1 MAVQFLNDIDL
12 NQNELIDAVIENQTS
27 DANAGTGID
36 GQLYYNT
43 TDDVLKVWTGTAW
56 TSVGS
61 DTYTLT
67 GTGSTN
73 GTAAVRL
80 NDGTNNND
88 VGFTGTGSVT
98 VTRSGN
104 VLTINGTDN
113 QGVTSITAG
122 AGITGS
128 NLSSASPT
136 IDVDYS
142 GSGNVILSATD
153 GVTTPITVASTDKII
168 INDGSDS
175 DIVKYVE
182 ISQITAAIGGGTVT
196 SVTAGTGMTQT
207 GDASVNPT
215 LNVIGGDGITANA
228 NDVQIDYTGTDN
240 FIAVRSIG
248 TPANSDQILF
258 NDITDNTVKKISIS
272 NLPLDNYSGWV
283 IQADNSGQAN
293 INSADVLDIAG
304 STGGSAGI
312 VTAVASG
319 TPNQMTLSLDLDAI
333 TTVTSMASTE
343 FLVGVNSG
351 GSNEKIT
358 INNLHLNQF
367 GDAEADIDFGNN
379 KLLDVKT
386 GTAGTDGVNLAQVQ
400 AIAAGVGIFQGGYN
414 AITNSPALTGA
425 SNVALDQGDY
435 YAVTDSSNTSFLGT
449 VVEVGDLIF
458 ANNAIAAS
466 STPVAAD
473 YTIVQSGQ
481 SIAGQGAS
489 DGATVKGVAGFN
501 SAHFNVTG
509 NGWVSSDIYGGDS
522 TLGIVPS
529 GGNNTTF
536 LRGDGTW
543 VTPQNYYVTGAAF
556 NTTTG
561 VLSITGNNA
570 VVGDTVDLD
579 GRYLTGNQ
587 TITLTG
593 DVTGSGTTSIA
604 TTIAADAVEAGMLNN
619 NVISGQTAEL
629 TSTPAGGDEIL
640 ISDGGTIKRIS
651 YTNLIAGA
659 DAGVTTVTAST
670 VGNLDGLSATPTSG
684 AVVVGLD
691 INGMTAQT
699 VLSPTDTI
707 AFYDASITANRKVSM
722 TTLTAYFAG
731 DLSNTFNELIASGVT
746 SEKFTHNLGFNTI
759 IQLVGQTSGDTVYAD
774 VKRNPDGDNAN
785 EVEITFGSATTEPI
799 CALVTKVGQ
808 YPV

>member
-12 NQNELIDAVIENQTS
+12 NQNELIDAVIENQTN
-27 DANAGTGID
+27 DTGAGTGIL
-36 GQLYYNT
+36 GQLYYDT
-43 TDDVLKVWTGTAW
+43 TLDVLKVWTGSAW

-80 NDGTNNND
+80 NDGTTNND

-113 QGVTSITAG
+113 QGVTQITAG

-128 NLSSASPT
+128 NLSSANPT

-142 GSGNVILSATD
+142 GSDNVILSATD

-196 SVTAGTGMTQT
+196 SVTAGTGMTQSGSST
-207 GDASVNPT
+207 VNPT
-215 LNVIGGDGITANA
+215 LNVIGGTGITANA

-240 FIAVRSIG
+240 FIAVRSTG
-248 TPANSDQILF
+248 TTSTLDQILF
-258 NDITDNTVKKISIS
+258 NDVTDNTVKKISIS

-283 IQADNSGQAN
+283 IQGDSGQAN
-293 INSADVLDIAG
+293 INSANILDISG

-312 VTAVASG
+312 VTSVASG
-319 TPNQMTLSLDLDAI
+319 TPNQMTLGLDLDEI

-358 INNLHLNQF
+358 IDNLHLNQF

-414 AITNSPALTGA
+414 AITNSPALTGG

-435 YAVTDSSNTSFLGT
+435 YAVTDSNNTSFLGT

-466 STPVAAD
+466 STPTAGD

-529 GGNNTTF
+529 GGGNTTF

-543 VTPQNYYVTGAAF
+543 VTPTNTQNTYDLSGVGSTNGTAGVRLSGSGGPDDVLIVGAGTSTVTRSGNTLTVTSNDQYDGTVKSVALSMPAAF
-556 NTTTG
+556 SVAGSPITTTG
-561 VLSITGNNA
+561 TF
-570 VVGDTVDLD
+570 T
-579 GRYLTGNQ
+579 
-587 TITLTG
+587 
-593 DVTGSGTTSIA
+593 VTGSGTTA
-604 TTIAADAVEAGMLNN
+604 QYVDGTGAL
-619 NVISGQTAEL
+619 QTL
-629 TSTPAGGDEIL
+629 PTD
-640 ISDGGTIKRIS
+640 
-651 YTNLIAGA
+651 Y
-659 DAGVTTVTAST
+659 GVTTVTAST

-699 VLSPTDTI
+699 VLNPTDTI
-707 AFYDASITANRKVSM
+707 AFYDASITANRKVSIA
-722 TTLTAYFAG
+722 TLTTYFAG
-731 DLSNTFNELIASGVT
+731 DLTNTFNELIASGVT
-746 SEKFTHNLGFNTI
+746 SEKFTHTLGINTI

-774 VKRNPDGDNAN
+774 VKRNPDGDNVN
-785 EVEITFGSATTEPI
+785 EVEVTFGSATTEDI

-808 YPV
+808 YPI

>member
-27 DANAGTGID
+27 NANAGTGID

-43 TDDVLKVWTGTAW
+43 TDDVLKVWTGAAW
-56 TSVGS
+56 KSVGS
-61 DTYTLT
+61 GVYTLT

-73 GTAAVRL
+73 TTAKIRL
-80 NDGTNNND
+80 SDGTTNND
-88 VGFTGTGSVT
+88 VAVNGTGSVT
-98 VTRSGN
+98 VTQLNN
-104 VLTINGTDN
+104 VLTIDGTDN
-113 QGVTSITAG
+113 QGVTQITAG

-128 NLSSASPT
+128 NLSSADPT
-136 IDVDYS
+136 IDVDYA
-142 GSGNVILSATD
+142 GSDNVILSAANGTA
-153 GVTTPITVASTDKII
+153 VTVDSADRII
-168 INDGSDS
+168 INDSD
-175 DIVKYVE
+175 DNDNVKYVN

-207 GDASVNPT
+207 GVSTVNPT
-215 LNVIGGDGITANA
+215 LNVIGGTGITANA
-228 NDVQIDYTGTDN
+228 NDIQIDYTGTDN
-240 FIAVRSIG
+240 FIAVRSTG
-248 TPANSDQILF
+248 TTSTLDQILF
-258 NDITDNTVKKISIS
+258 NDVTDNTVKKISIS

-283 IQADNSGQAN
+283 IQGDGGQAN
-293 INSADVLDIAG
+293 INSANILDISG

-312 VTAVASG
+312 VTSVASG
-319 TPNQMTLSLDLDAI
+319 TPNQMTLGLDLDEI

-367 GDAEADIDFGNN
+367 GDAEADIDFGNF

-414 AITNSPALTGA
+414 AITNSPALTGG

-466 STPVAAD
+466 STPTASD
-473 YTIVQSGQ
+473 YTVVQSGQ

-529 GGNNTTF
+529 GGGNTTF

-543 VTPQNYYVTGAAF
+543 VTPTNSQNTYDLSGVGSTNGTAGVRLSGSGGPDDVLIVGTGTSTVTRSGNTLTVTSNDQYDGTVKSVALSMPAAF
-556 NTTTG
+556 SVAGSPITTSGTF
-561 VLSITGNNA
+561 
-570 VVGDTVDLD
+570 TVS
-579 GRYLTGNQ
+579 
-587 TITLTG
+587 
-593 DVTGSGTTSIA
+593 GSGTTA
-604 TTIAADAVEAGMLNN
+604 QYVDGTGAL
-619 NVISGQTAEL
+619 QTL
-629 TSTPAGGDEIL
+629 P
-640 ISDGGTIKRIS
+640 
-651 YTNLIAGA
+651 TNY
-659 DAGVTTVTAST
+659 GVTTVTAST
-670 VGNLDGLSATPTSG
+670 ANDLDGLSATPTSG

-691 INGMTAQT
+691 IDGLSELTGVTPSTAEIPIYFP
-699 VLSPTDTI
+699 STDSNKKVT
-707 AFYDASITANRKVSM
+707 AANLAARASIYYLDNNTHNEVIVS
-722 TTLTAYFAG
+722 G
-731 DLSNTFNELIASGVT
+731 ST
-746 SEKFTHNLGFNTI
+746 SKKFTHTLGLHTI
-759 IQLVGQTSGDTVYAD
+759 AQLVGASSGNTVYAD
-774 VKRNPDGDNAN
+774 VTRNPDNDNVN
-785 EVEITFGSATTEPI
+785 EVEVTFGAAITENI
-799 CALVTKVGQ
+799 NCYLTKIKTN
-808 YPV
+808 PE

>member
-80 NDGTNNND
+80 NDGTTNND

-113 QGVTSITAG
+113 EGVTSITAG

-128 NLSSASPT
+128 NLSSDNPT
-136 IDVDYS
+136 IDVDYA
-142 GSGNVILSATD
+142 GSDNVILSAAD
-153 GVTTPITVASTDKII
+153 GTSVTVASTDRII
-168 INDGSDS
+168 INDGD
-175 DIVKYVE
+175 DNDNVKYVN

-207 GDASVNPT
+207 GVSTVNPT
-215 LNVIGGDGITANA
+215 LNVIGGTGITANA

-240 FIAVRSIG
+240 FIAVRSTG
-248 TPANSDQILF
+248 TPATSDEILF
-258 NDITDNTVKKISIS
+258 NDVTDDTVKKISIGS
-272 NLPLDNYSGWV
+272 LPLDNYSGWV
-283 IQADNSGQAN
+283 IQGDGGQAT
-293 INSADVLDIAG
+293 INSANILDISG

-312 VTAVASG
+312 VTSVASG
-319 TPNQMTLSLDLDAI
+319 TPNQMTLGLDLDEI

-414 AITNSPALTGA
+414 AVTNSPALTGG

-466 STPVAAD
+466 STPTASD

-529 GGNNTTF
+529 GGGNTTF

-543 VTPQNYYVTGAAF
+543 VTPTNTQYDLSGVGSTNGTAGVRLAGSDSTNDDVLIIGAGTSAVTRSGNTLTVTSNDQYDGTVKSVALSMPAAF
-556 NTTTG
+556 SVAGSAITTSGTF
-561 VLSITGNNA
+561 T
-570 VVGDTVDLD
+570 
-579 GRYLTGNQ
+579 
-587 TITLTG
+587 
-593 DVTGSGTTSIA
+593 VTGSGSTSQYIDGTGA
-604 TTIAADAVEAGMLNN
+604 L
-619 NVISGQTAEL
+619 QTL
-629 TSTPAGGDEIL
+629 PTD
-640 ISDGGTIKRIS
+640 
-651 YTNLIAGA
+651 Y
-659 DAGVTTVTAST
+659 GVTTVTAST
-670 VGNLDGLSATPTSG
+670 VANLDGLSATPTSG

-691 INGMTAQT
+691 ING
-699 VLSPTDTI
+699 LSAVGAAPAEADTLPL
-707 AFYDASITANRKVSM
+707 YDNS
-722 TTLTAYFAG
+722 
-731 DLSNTFNELIASGVT
+731 ASGNKKVT
-746 SEKFTHNLGFNTI
+746 VQNLAVRTSTYYLDNNTHNEVIVSGSTSKKFTHTLGIHTI
-759 IQLVGQTSGDTVYAD
+759 VQLVGATSGDTVYAD
-774 VKRNPDGDNAN
+774 VKRNPDNDNTN
-785 EVEITFGSATTEPI
+785 EVEVTFGAATTEDI
-799 CALVTKVGQ
+799 LCYLTKIKTN
-808 YPV
+808 PS

>member
-12 NQNELIDAVIENQTS
+12 NQNELIDAVIENQTN
-27 DANAGTGID
+27 DTGAGTGIL
-36 GQLYYNT
+36 GQLYYDT
-43 TDDVLKVWTGTAW
+43 TLDVLKVWTGSAW

-80 NDGTNNND
+80 NDGATNND

-104 VLTINGTDN
+104 TLTINGTDN
-113 QGVTSITAG
+113 QGVTQITAG
-122 AGITGS
+122 AGITGT
-128 NLSSASPT
+128 NLSSANPT
-136 IDVDYS
+136 IDVDYA
-142 GSGNVILSATD
+142 GSDNVILSAGD
-153 GVTTPITVASTDKII
+153 GTSVTVASTDRII
-168 INDGSDS
+168 INDGD
-175 DIVKYVE
+175 DNDNVKYVN

-207 GDASVNPT
+207 GSSTVNPT

-240 FIAVRSIG
+240 FIAVRSIA
-248 TPANSDQILF
+248 TPANLDQILF
-258 NDITDNTVKKISIS
+258 NDVTDNTVKKVSIS

-283 IQADNSGQAN
+283 IQGDGGQAN
-293 INSADVLDIAG
+293 INSANILDISG
-304 STGGSAGI
+304 STGGAAGI
-312 VTAVASG
+312 VTSVASG
-319 TPNQMTLSLDLDAI
+319 TPNQMTLGLDLDEI

-473 YTIVQSGQ
+473 YTVVQSGQ

-509 NGWVSSDIYGGDS
+509 NGWVSSDIYGGQS

-529 GGNNTTF
+529 GGGNTTF

-543 VTPQNYYVTGAAF
+543 VTPTNTQNTYDLSGVGSTNGTAGVRLSGSGGPDDVLIVGAGTSTVTRSGNTLTVTSNDQYDGTVKSVALSMPAAF
-556 NTTTG
+556 SVAGSPITSTG
-561 VLSITGNNA
+561 TF
-570 VVGDTVDLD
+570 T
-579 GRYLTGNQ
+579 
-587 TITLTG
+587 
-593 DVTGSGTTSIA
+593 VTGSGTTAQYVDGTGS
-604 TTIAADAVEAGMLNN
+604 L
-619 NVISGQTAEL
+619 QTL
-629 TSTPAGGDEIL
+629 P
-640 ISDGGTIKRIS
+640 
-651 YTNLIAGA
+651 TNY
-659 DAGVTTVTAST
+659 GVTTVTAST
-670 VGNLDGLSATPTSG
+670 ANDLDGLSATPTSG

-691 INGMTAQT
+691 IDGLSEQT
-699 VLSPTDTI
+699 GVTPSAAEVAIYNPSTDSNKKVTVNNI
-707 AFYDASITANRKVSM
+707 SARAAFYYIDNNTHNEVIVS
-722 TTLTAYFAG
+722 G
-731 DLSNTFNELIASGVT
+731 ST
-746 SEKFTHNLGFNTI
+746 SKKFTHTLGIHTI
-759 IQLVGQTSGDTVYAD
+759 VQLVGATSGNTVYAD
-774 VKRNPDGDNAN
+774 VTRNPDNDNTN
-785 EVEITFGSATTEPI
+785 EVEVTFGSATTENILCYLTRIKTNPS
-799 CALVTKVGQ
+799 
-808 YPV
+808 

>member
-56 TSVGS
+56 ASVGS

-67 GTGSTN
+67 GAGSTN

-104 VLTINGTDN
+104 TLTINGTDN
-113 QGVTSITAG
+113 QGVTQITAG

-128 NLSSASPT
+128 NLSSANPT
-136 IDVDYS
+136 IDVDYA
-142 GSGNVILSATD
+142 GSDNVILSAGD
-153 GVTTPITVASTDKII
+153 GTSVTVASTDKII
-168 INDGSDS
+168 INDGSDT
-175 DIVKYVE
+175 DAVKYVN

-207 GDASVNPT
+207 GVSTVNPT
-215 LNVIGGDGITANA
+215 LNVIGGTGITANA

-240 FIAVRSIG
+240 FIAVRSTG
-248 TPANSDQILF
+248 TTSTLDQILF
-258 NDITDNTVKKISIS
+258 NDVTDNTVKKISIS

-283 IQADNSGQAN
+283 IQGDSGQAN
-293 INSADVLDIAG
+293 INSANILDISG

-312 VTAVASG
+312 VTSVASG
-319 TPNQMTLSLDLDAI
+319 TPNQMTLGLDLDEI

-414 AITNSPALTGA
+414 AITNSPALTGG

-458 ANNAIAAS
+458 ANNAIAAN
-466 STPVAAD
+466 STPTASD
-473 YTIVQSGQ
+473 YTVVQSGQ

-509 NGWVSSDIYGGDS
+509 NGWVSSDIYGGGS

-529 GGNNTTF
+529 GGANTTF

-543 VTPQNYYVTGAAF
+543 VTPTNTQNTYDLSGVGSTNGTAGVRLSGSGGPDDVLIVGAGTSTVTRSGNTLTVTSNDQYDGTVKSVALSMPAAF
-556 NTTTG
+556 SVAGSPITTTG
-561 VLSITGNNA
+561 TF
-570 VVGDTVDLD
+570 TVS
-579 GRYLTGNQ
+579 GA
-587 TITLTG
+587 
-593 DVTGSGTTSIA
+593 GTTA
-604 TTIAADAVEAGMLNN
+604 QYVDGTGAL
-619 NVISGQTAEL
+619 QTL
-629 TSTPAGGDEIL
+629 P
-640 ISDGGTIKRIS
+640 
-651 YTNLIAGA
+651 TNY
-659 DAGVTTVTAST
+659 GVTTVTAST
-670 VGNLDGLSATPTSG
+670 ANDLDGLSATPTSG

-691 INGMTAQT
+691 IDGLSELTGVTPSTAE
-699 VLSPTDTI
+699 VPIYFPSTDSNKKVT
-707 AFYDASITANRKVSM
+707 AENLAARASIYYIDNNTHNEVIVS
-722 TTLTAYFAG
+722 G
-731 DLSNTFNELIASGVT
+731 ST
-746 SEKFTHNLGFNTI
+746 SKKFTHTLGIHTI
-759 IQLVGQTSGDTVYAD
+759 VQLVGSSSGETVYAD
-774 VKRNPDGDNAN
+774 VVRNPDNDNTN
-785 EVEITFGSATTEPI
+785 EVEVTFGAATTENILCYLTRIKTNPM
-799 CALVTKVGQ
+799 
-808 YPV
+808 

>member
-12 NQNELIDAVIENQTS
+12 NQNELIDAVIENQAD
-27 DANAGTGID
+27 DAGAGTGID

-43 TDDVLKVWTGTAW
+43 DDDVLKVWTGTAW

-73 GTAAVRL
+73 GTAKVRL
-80 NDGTNNND
+80 SDGTTNND
-88 VGFTGTGSVT
+88 VSFTGTGSVT

-104 VLTINGTDN
+104 ILTINGIDN

-128 NLSSASPT
+128 NLSSANPT
-136 IDVDYS
+136 IDVDYA
-142 GSGNVILSATD
+142 GSDNVILSAANGTA
-153 GVTTPITVASTDKII
+153 VTVASTDRII
-168 INDGSDS
+168 INDSD
-175 DIVKYVE
+175 DNDNVKYVN

-207 GDASVNPT
+207 GGTTPDPV

-240 FIAVRSIG
+240 FIAVRSIA
-248 TPANSDQILF
+248 TPANLDQILF
-258 NDITDNTVKKISIS
+258 NDVTDNTVKKVSIS

-283 IQADNSGQAN
+283 IQGDGGQAN
-293 INSADVLDIAG
+293 INSANILDISG
-304 STGGSAGI
+304 STGGAAGI
-312 VTAVASG
+312 VTSVASG
-319 TPNQMTLSLDLDAI
+319 TPNQMTLGLDLDEI

-414 AITNSPALTGA
+414 AITNSPALTGG

-435 YAVTDSSNTSFLGT
+435 YAVTDSNNTSFLGT

-466 STPVAAD
+466 STPTASD

-489 DGATVKGVAGFN
+489 DGDTVKGVAGFN

-529 GGNNTTF
+529 GGGNTTF

-543 VTPQNYYVTGAAF
+543 VTPDNDQNTYSLSGVGSTDGTAGVRLSGSGGPDDVLIVGAGTSTVTRSGNTLTVTSNDQYDGTVKSVGLTMPAAF
-556 NTTTG
+556 SVSPPAITTTG
-561 VLSITGNNA
+561 TFTVSGAGSTSQYIDGTGA
-570 VVGDTVDLD
+570 L
-579 GRYLTGNQ
+579 Q
-587 TITLTG
+587 TL
-593 DVTGSGTTSIA
+593 
-604 TTIAADAVEAGMLNN
+604 
-619 NVISGQTAEL
+619 
-629 TSTPAGGDEIL
+629 P
-640 ISDGGTIKRIS
+640 
-651 YTNLIAGA
+651 TNY
-659 DAGVTTVTAST
+659 GVTTVTPST
-670 VGNLDGLSATPTSG
+670 ANDLDGISATPTSG

-691 INGMTAQT
+691 IDGLSELTGATPSAAEVPIYNPSTDANKKVT
-699 VLSPTDTI
+699 VENISVR
-707 AFYDASITANRKVSM
+707 ASYYYIDN
-722 TTLTAYFAG
+722 
-731 DLSNTFNELIASGVT
+731 NTHNEFIASGST
-746 SEKFTHNLGFNTI
+746 SKKFTHTLGIHTI
-759 IQLVGQTSGDTVYAD
+759 AQLVGASSGNTVYAD
-774 VKRNPDGDNAN
+774 VTRNPDNDNTN
-785 EVEITFGSATTEPI
+785 EVEVTFGSATTEDILCYLTRIKTNPS
-799 CALVTKVGQ
+799 
-808 YPV
+808 

>member
-12 NQNELIDAVIENQTS
+12 NQNELIDAVIENQTN
-27 DANAGTGID
+27 DTGAGTGIL
-36 GQLYYNT
+36 GQLYYDT
-43 TDDVLKVWTGTAW
+43 TLDVLKVWTGSAW

-80 NDGTNNND
+80 NDGTTNND

-113 QGVTSITAG
+113 QGVTQITAG

-128 NLSSASPT
+128 NLSSANPT
-136 IDVDYS
+136 IDVDYA
-142 GSGNVILSATD
+142 GSDNVILSAGD
-153 GVTTPITVASTDKII
+153 GTSVTVASTDKII
-168 INDGSDS
+168 INDGSDT
-175 DIVKYVE
+175 DAVKYVN

-196 SVTAGTGMTQT
+196 SVTAGTGMTQSGSST
-207 GDASVNPT
+207 VNPT
-215 LNVIGGDGITANA
+215 LNVIGGTGITANA

-240 FIAVRSIG
+240 FIAVRSTG
-248 TPANSDQILF
+248 TPANADQILF
-258 NDITDNTVKKISIS
+258 NDVTDNTVKKISIS
-272 NLPLDNYSGWV
+272 SLPLDNYSGWV
-283 IQADNSGQAN
+283 IQGDSGQAN
-293 INSADVLDIAG
+293 INSANILDISG

-312 VTAVASG
+312 VTSVASG
-319 TPNQMTLSLDLDAI
+319 TPNQMTLGLDLDEI

-358 INNLHLNQF
+358 IDNLHLNQF

-414 AITNSPALTGA
+414 AITNSPALTGG

-435 YAVTDSSNTSFLGT
+435 YAVTDSNNTSFLGT

-466 STPVAAD
+466 STPTAGD

-529 GGNNTTF
+529 GGGNTTF

-543 VTPQNYYVTGAAF
+543 VVPTNTQNTYDLSGVGSTNGTAGVRLSGSGGPDDVLIVGAGTSTVTRSGNTLTVTSNDQYDGTVKSVALSMPAAF
-556 NTTTG
+556 SVAGSPITTTG
-561 VLSITGNNA
+561 TFTVSGAGSTSQYIDGTGA
-570 VVGDTVDLD
+570 L
-579 GRYLTGNQ
+579 Q
-587 TITLTG
+587 TLPT
-593 DVTGSGTTSIA
+593 D
-604 TTIAADAVEAGMLNN
+604 
-619 NVISGQTAEL
+619 
-629 TSTPAGGDEIL
+629 
-640 ISDGGTIKRIS
+640 
-651 YTNLIAGA
+651 Y
-659 DAGVTTVTAST
+659 GVTTVTAST

-691 INGMTAQT
+691 IDGLATVSTAIENADEM
-699 VLSPTDTI
+699 LI
-707 AFYDASITANRKVSM
+707 YDDGANANRKVSI
-722 TTLTAYFAG
+722 TTLKSVFSS
-731 DLSNTFNELIASGVT
+731 LNNTFNELIASGVT
-746 SEKFTHNLGFNTI
+746 SAKFTHTLGFNTI

-774 VKRNPDGDNAN
+774 VKRNPDGDNTN
-785 EVEITFGSATTEPI
+785 EVEVTFGSATTEQI
-799 CALVTKVGQ
+799 CALVTKVDQ
-808 YPV
+808 YAI